1 MIGLNGIFM
10 EVMMQRMGF
19 AEQWISLIMECTV
32 IVSYRI
38 KVNAE
43 LTNSFK
49 PERGLWQVDSLSPYL
64 FFLCAKGF
72 SALFLK
78 AERDGMIVRIK
89 ICQVALSISHLLFT
103 DNLLILIHAME
114 GDAKQLQNILDLYEH
129 CCGKMINKAKS
140 VISLVEIQRG
150 NRRVKSDLLQLQKKR

>member
-1 MIGLNGIFM
+1 MSPDIITLNQSAFVLGRLISDNILIAYEITHYLMNKREGDLVYAAVKLDVSKVYDRVEWNFL

-19 AEQWISLIMECTV
+19 AEQWISLIMECTT
-32 IVSYRI
+32 IVLYRI
-38 KVNAE
+38 KVNGE

-78 AERDGMIVRIK
+78 A
-89 ICQVALSISHLLFT
+89 
-103 DNLLILIHAME
+103 
-114 GDAKQLQNILDLYEH
+114 
-129 CCGKMINKAKS
+129 
-140 VISLVEIQRG
+140 
-150 NRRVKSDLLQLQKKR
+150 